1 MLDRLPGQIAG
12 AINARTLYPPNHPR
26 VLESIGIV
34 LRELQQTLQEVQSDS
49 ITYLLVGDDLIVG
62 DEVIRKTNL
71 SVLAFIDIM
80 KQRRVERLTLAA
92 GLEAAETQQ
101 FVDALATGGK
111 LRPMAHIIV
120 GGVRIVMDEESKEED
135 RKHRELSVDQLEI
148 VREAWARFRVERQL
162 PIDQLEELVWSL
174 IESVARTTRSMLPLA
189 KLKAHD
195 EYTFVHSVN
204 VSLLVL
210 AQARS
215 FGIWGPM
222 LHAFGMAGL
231 LHDIGKLTV
240 PESVLTKP
248 GTLDENEW
256 GVMKSHPREGAWY
269 LSAIEGTPTLAVI
282 VAYEHHLRYD
292 GRSNYPVLRTPRVPN
307 LASRMTAIADTY
319 DAMLTVRPY
328 QQPLGRAAAFEILR
342 KRTGTF
348 YDPVLVANFIRL
360 IESSVS

>member
-1 MLDRLPGQIAG
+1 MMDRIPGQIAG

-26 VLESIGIV
+26 VLESIGV
-34 LRELQQTLQEVQSDS
+34 LLRELHQALQELGSDS
-49 ITYLLVGDDLIVG
+49 ITYLLVGDDLIVQ

-92 GLEAAETQQ
+92 GVSTAEGQQ
-101 FVDALATGGK
+101 LIEALATGGK
-111 LRPMAHIIV
+111 LLSSAHIIV
-120 GGVRIVMDEESKEED
+120 GGVRLVMDEETKQDD

-148 VREAWARFRVERQL
+148 VREAWARFRVEKRL
-162 PIDQLEELVWSL
+162 PVDQLEELVWSL
-174 IESVARTTRSMLPLA
+174 IESVSRTTRTMLPLA

-195 EYTFVHSVN
+195 EYTFVHSIN

-231 LHDIGKLTV
+231 MHDIGKLTI
-240 PESVLTKP
+240 PENVLIKP
-248 GTLDENEW
+248 GSLDESEW
-256 GVMKSHPREGAWY
+256 GVMKGHTREGAWY
-269 LSAIEGTPTLAVI
+269 LSSIAGAPALAVI
-282 VAYEHHLRYD
+282 VAYEHHLRFD
-292 GRSNYPVLRTPRVPN
+292 GRANYPVLRSPRIPN
-307 LASRMTAIADTY
+307 LASRMTSVADTY

-328 QQPLGRAAAFEILR
+328 QKPLGRAAAIEILK
-342 KRTGTF
+342 KRSGTF
-348 YDPVLVANFIRL
+348 YDPLLVANFIRL
-360 IESSVS
+360 IESSGN